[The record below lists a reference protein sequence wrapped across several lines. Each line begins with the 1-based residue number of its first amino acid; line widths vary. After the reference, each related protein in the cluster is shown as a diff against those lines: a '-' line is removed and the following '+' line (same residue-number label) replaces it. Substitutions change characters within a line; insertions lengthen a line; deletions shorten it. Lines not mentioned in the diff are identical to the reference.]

1 MVCVV
6 GDELL
11 RSSCA
16 AASSVLQKSR
26 CSAEQASLS
35 LTDTAERFFLPFPF
49 SFFALFLEKERH
61 GLPVWCGDQG
71 SMGRVCICLACK
83 YKRQRAKEKYIYIYD
98 VYIYTDAEYYA
109 REALVLLVQPHRHG
123 AVVVDPPRE
132 HTCAPAGDRAARAAR
147 AGARHGDD
155 EGSIHTCPSRPV
167 AGGYRSAA
175 PGHGHAIASFVCQR
189 RLLG

>member
-61 GLPVWCGDQG
+61 GLVW
-71 SMGRVCICLACK
+71 
-83 YKRQRAKEKYIYIYD
+83 
-98 VYIYTDAEYYA
+98 
-109 REALVLLVQPHRHG
+109 
-123 AVVVDPPRE
+123 
-132 HTCAPAGDRAARAAR
+132 
-147 AGARHGDD
+147 
-155 EGSIHTCPSRPV
+155 
-167 AGGYRSAA
+167 
-175 PGHGHAIASFVCQR
+175 
-189 RLLG
+189 